1 MMVQRGRCGG
11 PIGPECN
18 DAQREGPDLP
28 NLGPEFNPLRGGYYI
43 RDSLVFS
50 APFAEDDA
58 TEAGRWRVCPT
69 SAMRSVLPLV
79 SLYRRHKLGIE
90 PITQAVRVPSAALTE
105 AIEVMTVADIEADN
119 AALRLAMGGAGG

>member
-1 MMVQRGRCGG
+1 MVQRGRCGE
-11 PIGPECN
+11 PIGPACS

-28 NLGPEFNPLRGGYYI
+28 HLGPEFNAIRGGWYV

-50 APFAEDDA
+50 APFAEDDE

-69 SAMRSVLPLV
+69 SAMRAVLPLV

-90 PITQAVRVPSAALTE
+90 PITQAVRVPSAALVE